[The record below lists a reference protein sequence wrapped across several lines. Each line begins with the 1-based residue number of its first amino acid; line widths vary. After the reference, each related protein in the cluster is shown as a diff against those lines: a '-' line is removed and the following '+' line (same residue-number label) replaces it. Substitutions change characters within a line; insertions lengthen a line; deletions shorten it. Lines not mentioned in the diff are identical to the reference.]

1 MLVVVLFHRLALHVN
16 YVSQGCSSEINLA
29 YVEWCRPTA
38 VCLSIIL
45 WTEHGPLLANFSAET
60 VSITRMCLLCV
71 ESYHYWVFHVS
82 VNI

>member
-1 MLVVVLFHRLALHVN
+1 MVCEILLLKYSSMLVVVLFHRLVLHEN

-45 WTEHGPLLANFSAET
+45 
-60 VSITRMCLLCV
+60 
-71 ESYHYWVFHVS
+71 
-82 VNI
+82 

>member
-1 MLVVVLFHRLALHVN
+1 MVCEIFLLYHSSMLVVVLFHRLVLHVN

-45 WTEHGPLLANFSAET
+45 WTEYVPMLANFSAET
-60 VSITRMCLLCV
+60 VSITRICLLVC
-71 ESYHYWVFHVS
+71 
-82 VNI
+82 